1 MKRVAFLLFLV
12 GCFVPLASAQDKEH
26 VQVGVFADYLRLSQ
40 TDTNFGGVGARLDFQ
55 LYKEFKLEG
64 EMSYDFDQ
72 AFSEGFTDTTT
83 GAVSIQRTGMRVLH
97 GEFGPKVNIGHH
109 AIQPFVTFK
118 GGFIDFRLN
127 NAPATLGTF
136 FSSVDGL
143 RANNVNGVLYPGG
156 GLQGIWARS
165 ACVST
170 SATKSISTTAPT
182 TTSASPSVQR
192 SVSKPQRDHGSS
204 LSGTARRARSV

>member
-1 MKRVAFLLFLV
+1 MKRVAFLLFLA
-12 GCFVPLASAQDKEH
+12 GCLVPLASAQDKEH

-40 TDTNFGGVGARLDFQ
+40 TDTNFGGVGARLGFQ
-55 LYKEFKLEG
+55 LYKEVKLEG

-109 AIQPFVTFK
+109 AIQPFVTLK
-118 GGFIDFRLN
+118 GGFIDFRVN

-143 RANNVNGVLYPGG
+143 RANHVNGVLYPGG
-156 GLQGIWARS
+156 GLQGHLGPIGLRLDVGDEIYFNHGAHNNLR
-165 ACVST
+165 VT
-170 SATKSISTTAPT
+170 FGPT
-182 TTSASPSVQR
+182 FR
-192 SVSKPQRDHGSS
+192 F
-204 LSGTARRARSV
+204 